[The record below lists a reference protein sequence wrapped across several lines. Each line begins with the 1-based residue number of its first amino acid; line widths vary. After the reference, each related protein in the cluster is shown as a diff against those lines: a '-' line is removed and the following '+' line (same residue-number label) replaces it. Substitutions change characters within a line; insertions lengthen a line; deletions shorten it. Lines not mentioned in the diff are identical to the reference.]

1 MKFQE
6 QMYNIKM
13 LYCYIISAYHLYGK
27 PRNFGENS
35 NGTVHKGGNFPEKS
49 NTFRVITVFLF
60 LQKLPKFSLPFVWTT
75 SARLHVERKWTI
87 YRYFVNGTT
96 QSCSCFQCQKNTSN
110 IWRKIFNEIS
120 KQMVSAPCNISYFIV
135 TKTLFAVSSW
145 CSRHW

>member
-13 LYCYIISAYHLYGK
+13 LYCYIISTYHLYGI

-60 LQKLPKFSLPFVWTT
+60 LRKLPKFSLPLLPSNVTGIFLALKTGT
-75 SARLHVERKWTI
+75 GLSCTI
-87 YRYFVNGTT
+87 YKILVN
-96 QSCSCFQCQKNTSN
+96 CSLSLDMKPSTGSPNKFCLDYQC
-110 IWRKIFNEIS
+110 
-120 KQMVSAPCNISYFIV
+120 
-135 TKTLFAVSSW
+135 
-145 CSRHW
+145 